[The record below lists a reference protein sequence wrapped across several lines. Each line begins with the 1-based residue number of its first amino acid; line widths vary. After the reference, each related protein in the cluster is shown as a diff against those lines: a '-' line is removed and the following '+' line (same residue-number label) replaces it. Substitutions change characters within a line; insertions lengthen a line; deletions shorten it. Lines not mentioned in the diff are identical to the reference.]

1 MKKIFL
7 MLLSIFTLIS
17 CGESRD
23 ENTLYVYSWA
33 DYIPQFVYSDFEAET
48 GIKVVEDIYSSNEE
62 MYTKIKAGGEGY
74 DIIMPSADYYEIMM
88 KEDMLAKLDKTQLEN
103 IQYIDDVYM
112 AKLREF
118 DPENDYGVPYMRGIT
133 CIAVNKKFVKDY
145 PKDYTIYN
153 REDLAGRM
161 TLLDDMRE
169 VLVPALALNGYKQDA
184 DSVEAMDKAKATILD
199 WKKNIAKFDSESY
212 GKGFANGDFWVVQ
225 GYPDNIYR
233 ELSEE
238 DRENVDFIIPP
249 GEQGYSSID
258 SFVILKDS
266 KNYDKALQF
275 INYIHRPDVYA
286 KISDAIE
293 IPSINLKAD
302 KLVTRKPLYDVSKT
316 KDAQLLRDIGDKL
329 DIQNKYWQEIL
340 IAN

>member
-33 DYIPQFVYSDFEAET
+33 DYIPQLVYSDFEAET

-293 IPSINLKAD
+293 IPSINLEAD
-302 KLVTRKPLYDVSKT
+302 KLVTKKPLYDVSKT

>member
-118 DPENDYGVPYMRGIT
+118 DSENDYGVPYMRGIT

-293 IPSINLKAD
+293 IPSINLEAD
-302 KLVTRKPLYDVSKT
+302 KLVTKKPLYDVSKT

>member
-88 KEDMLAKLDKTQLEN
+88 KEDMLAKLDKAQLEN

-184 DSVEAMDKAKATILD
+184 DSVEAMDKAKAIILD

-293 IPSINLKAD
+293 IPSINLEAD
-302 KLVTRKPLYDVSKT
+302 KLVTKKPLYDVSKT

>member
-153 REDLAGRM
+153 RADLAGRM

-293 IPSINLKAD
+293 IPSINLEAD
-302 KLVTRKPLYDVSKT
+302 KLVTKKPLYDVSKT

>member
-88 KEDMLAKLDKTQLEN
+88 KEDMLAKLDKAQLEN

-153 REDLAGRM
+153 REDLDGRM

-293 IPSINLKAD
+293 IPSINLEAD
-302 KLVTRKPLYDVSKT
+302 KLVTKKPLYDVSKT

>member
-88 KEDMLAKLDKTQLEN
+88 KEDMLAKLDKAQLEN

-133 CIAVNKKFVKDY
+133 CIAVNNKFVKDY
-145 PKDYTIYN
+145 QKDYTIYN

-293 IPSINLKAD
+293 IPSINLEAD
-302 KLVTRKPLYDVSKT
+302 KLVTKKPLYDVSKT

>member
-1 MKKIFL
+1 MKKILL

-293 IPSINLKAD
+293 IPSINLEAD
-302 KLVTRKPLYDVSKT
+302 KLVTKKPLYDVSKT

-329 DIQNKYWQEIL
+329 DVQNKYWQEIL

>member
-88 KEDMLAKLDKTQLEN
+88 KEDMLAKLDKTRLEN

-258 SFVILKDS
+258 SFVILKYS

-293 IPSINLKAD
+293 IPSINLEAD
-302 KLVTRKPLYDVSKT
+302 KLVTRKSLYDVSKT

>member
-1 MKKIFL
+1 MKKFFL
-7 MLLSIFTLIS
+7 MILSTFLLIS
-17 CGESRD
+17 CGDSRD

-33 DYIPQFVYSDFEAET
+33 DYIPQFVYSDFEKET

-74 DIIMPSADYYEIMM
+74 DIVMPSSDYYEIMM
-88 KEDMLAKLDKTQLEN
+88 KEDMLVKLDKSKLEN
-103 IQYIDDVYM
+103 TKFIDSVYM
-112 AKLREF
+112 NKLKEF
-118 DPENDYGVPYMRGIT
+118 DPNNDYGIPYMRGIT

-145 PKDYTIYN
+145 PKDYTIYD

-169 VLVPALALNGYKQDA
+169 VFVPALALNGYKQDA
-184 DSVEAMDKAKATILD
+184 DSTEAMEKAKATILN

-233 ELSEE
+233 ELSEA
-238 DRENVDFIIPP
+238 DRENVDFIVPP
-249 GEQGYSSID
+249 GDQGYSSID

-266 KNYDKALQF
+266 KNIENALKF

-286 KISDAIE
+286 KISQAIE
-293 IPSINLKAD
+293 IPSINLEAD
-302 KLVTRKPLYDVSKT
+302 KTITKKPLYDVSKT
-316 KDAQLLRDIGDKL
+316 KDAQLLMNIGDKL
-329 DIQNKYWQEIL
+329 NIQNKYWQEIL

>member
-88 KEDMLAKLDKTQLEN
+88 KEDMLAKLDKTRLEN

-293 IPSINLKAD
+293 IPSINLEAD
-302 KLVTRKPLYDVSKT
+302 KLVTRKSLYDVSKT

>member
-118 DPENDYGVPYMRGIT
+118 DPENDSGVPYMRGIT
-133 CIAVNKKFVKDY
+133 LIAVNKKFVKDY

-153 REDLAGRM
+153 RADLAGRM

-293 IPSINLKAD
+293 IPSINLEAD
-302 KLVTRKPLYDVSKT
+302 KLVTKKPLYDVSKT

>member
-48 GIKVVEDIYSSNEE
+48 GRKVVEDIYSSNEE

-258 SFVILKDS
+258 SFVILEDS

-293 IPSINLKAD
+293 IPSINLEAD
-302 KLVTRKPLYDVSKT
+302 KLVTKKPLYDVSKT

>member
-184 DSVEAMDKAKATILD
+184 DSVEAMDKAKAIILD

-293 IPSINLKAD
+293 IPSINLEAD
-302 KLVTRKPLYDVSKT
+302 KLVTKKPLYDVSKT

>member
-1 MKKIFL
+1 MKKILL

-184 DSVEAMDKAKATILD
+184 DSVEAMDKAKATILN

-249 GEQGYSSID
+249 GEQVYSSID

-293 IPSINLKAD
+293 IPSINLEAD
-302 KLVTRKPLYDVSKT
+302 KLVTKKPLYDVSKT

>member
-48 GIKVVEDIYSSNEE
+48 GIKVVEDIYSSNEV

-118 DPENDYGVPYMRGIT
+118 DSENDYGVPYMRGIT

-293 IPSINLKAD
+293 IPSINLEAD
-302 KLVTRKPLYDVSKT
+302 KLVTKKPLYDVSKT

>member
-62 MYTKIKAGGEGY
+62 MYTKIKAG
-74 DIIMPSADYYEIMM
+74 DYYEIMM

-293 IPSINLKAD
+293 IPSINLEAD
-302 KLVTRKPLYDVSKT
+302 KLVTKKPLYDVSKT

>member
-88 KEDMLAKLDKTQLEN
+88 KEDMLAKLDKAQLEN

-118 DPENDYGVPYMRGIT
+118 DTENDYGVPYMRGIT

-293 IPSINLKAD
+293 IPSINLEAD
-302 KLVTRKPLYDVSKT
+302 KLVTKKPLYDVSKT

>member
-62 MYTKIKAGGEGY
+62 MYTKIKAGGGGY

-293 IPSINLKAD
+293 IPSINLEAD
-302 KLVTRKPLYDVSKT
+302 KLVTKKPLYDVSKT

>member
-7 MLLSIFTLIS
+7 LFLATIMLVS
-17 CGESRD
+17 CGDNKD

-33 DYIPQFVYSDFEAET
+33 DYIPQFVYEDFEDET

-74 DIIMPSADYYEIMM
+74 DIIMPSSDYYEIMM
-88 KEDMLAKLDKTQLEN
+88 KEDMLAKLDKSQLEN
-103 IQYIDDVYM
+103 IENIDDTYM
-112 AKLREF
+112 AQLRKF

-145 PKDYTIYN
+145 PRDYTIYN
-153 REDLAGRM
+153 RDDLAGRM

-169 VLVPALALNGYKQDA
+169 VFVPALALNGYKQDA
-184 DSVEAMDKAKATILD
+184 DSTEAMEKTKSTILN
-199 WKKNIAKFDSESY
+199 WKKNIAKFDAESY

-238 DRENVDFIIPP
+238 DRKNVDFIIPP
-249 GEQGYSSID
+249 GDQGYSSID
-258 SFVILKDS
+258 SFVVLKDS
-266 KNYDKALQF
+266 KNF
-275 INYIHRPDVYA
+275 
-286 KISDAIE
+286 
-293 IPSINLKAD
+293 
-302 KLVTRKPLYDVSKT
+302 
-316 KDAQLLRDIGDKL
+316 
-329 DIQNKYWQEIL
+329 
-340 IAN
+340 

>member
-7 MLLSIFTLIS
+7 LFLATIMLVS
-17 CGESRD
+17 CGDNKD
-23 ENTLYVYSWA
+23 ENILYVYSWA
-33 DYIPQFVYSDFEAET
+33 DYIPQFVYEDFENET
-48 GIKVVEDIYSSNEE
+48 GVKVVEDIYSSNEE

-74 DIIMPSADYYEIMM
+74 DIIMPSSDYYEIMM
-88 KEDMLAKLDKTQLEN
+88 KEDMLAKLDKSQLEN
-103 IQYIDDVYM
+103 IENIDDTYM
-112 AKLREF
+112 AQLRKF

-145 PKDYTIYN
+145 PRDYTIYN
-153 REDLAGRM
+153 RDDLAGRM

-169 VLVPALALNGYKQDA
+169 VFVPALALNGYKQDA
-184 DSVEAMDKAKATILD
+184 DSTEAMEKVKSTILN

-238 DRENVDFIIPP
+238 DRKNVDFIIPP
-249 GEQGYSSID
+249 GDQGYSSID
-258 SFVILKDS
+258 SFVVLKDS
-266 KNYDKALQF
+266 KNFENAMKF

-286 KISDAIE
+286 KISDTIE
-293 IPSINLKAD
+293 IPSINKGAD
-302 KLVTRKPLYDVSKT
+302 ELVTKKPLYDVDKT
-316 KDAQLLRDIGDKL
+316 KNAQLLIDIGDKL
-329 DIQNKYWQEIL
+329 NIQNKYWQEIL

>member
-88 KEDMLAKLDKTQLEN
+88 KEDMLAKLDKAQLEN

>member
-118 DPENDYGVPYMRGIT
+118 DSENDYGVPYMRGIT

-275 INYIHRPDVYA
+275 ISYIHRPDVYA

-293 IPSINLKAD
+293 IPSINLEAD
-302 KLVTRKPLYDVSKT
+302 KLVTKKPLYDVSKT

>member
-88 KEDMLAKLDKTQLEN
+88 KEDMLAKLDKAQLEN

-266 KNYDKALQF
+266 KNYNKALQF

>member
-153 REDLAGRM
+153 REDLDGRM

-293 IPSINLKAD
+293 IPSINLEAD
-302 KLVTRKPLYDVSKT
+302 KLVTKKPLYDVSKT

>member
-33 DYIPQFVYSDFEAET
+33 DYIPQFVYSDFKAET

-118 DPENDYGVPYMRGIT
+118 DPENDYGGPYMRGIT

-293 IPSINLKAD
+293 IPSINLEAD
-302 KLVTRKPLYDVSKT
+302 KLVTKKPLYDVSKT

>member
-88 KEDMLAKLDKTQLEN
+88 KEDMLAKLDKAQLEN

-153 REDLAGRM
+153 RADLAGRM

-293 IPSINLKAD
+293 IPSINLEAD
-302 KLVTRKPLYDVSKT
+302 KLVTKKPLYDVSKT

>member
-145 PKDYTIYN
+145 TKDYTIYN

-293 IPSINLKAD
+293 IPSINLEAD
-302 KLVTRKPLYDVSKT
+302 KLVTKKPLYDVSKT

>member
-7 MLLSIFTLIS
+7 LFLATIMLVS
-17 CGESRD
+17 CGDSKD

-33 DYIPQFVYSDFEAET
+33 DYIPQFVYSDFEKET
-48 GIKVVEDIYSSNEE
+48 GIRVVEDIYSSNEE

-74 DIIMPSADYYEIMM
+74 DIIMPSSDYYEIMM
-88 KEDMLAKLDKTQLEN
+88 KEDMLAKLDKSQLEN
-103 IQYIDDVYM
+103 VKNIDDAYM

-145 PKDYTIYN
+145 PRDYTIYN

-169 VLVPALALNGYKQDA
+169 VFVPALALNGYKQDA
-184 DSVEAMDKAKATILD
+184 DSTEAMEKAKST
-199 WKKNIAKFDSESY
+199 
-212 GKGFANGDFWVVQ
+212 NGDFWVVQ

-238 DRENVDFIIPP
+238 DRKNVDFIVPP
-249 GEQGYSSID
+249 GDQGYSSID
-258 SFVILKDS
+258 SFVVLKDS
-266 KNYDKALQF
+266 KNLENAMKF

-286 KISDAIE
+286 KISDFIE
-293 IPSINLKAD
+293 IPSINTGAD
-302 KLVTRKPLYDVSKT
+302 KLVTKKPLYDVEKT
-316 KDAQLLRDIGDKL
+316 KDAQLLIDIGDKL
-329 DIQNKYWQEIL
+329 NIQNKYWQEIL